1 MKKKPLI
8 LVGAGGHAKACID
21 VIENSGQF
29 YIYGI
34 VDNKKKKKLL
44 GYPILGKDKDL
55 KKYIKKVRHL
65 LIAVGQIRDNQ
76 IRPKLYYLGKRL
88 GYKFPTIFSKRSHI
102 SKHSEIQEGTIIFH
116 DVIINSGAKIGKNC
130 IINNKCLI
138 EHDVLIGDHCH
149 VSTKA
154 TINGYAKIG
163 SKSFIGSGSLIS
175 NSKSLPTN
183 SFVKIGS
190 IIT

>member
-21 VIENSGQF
+21 VIENNGEF

-34 VDNKKKKKLL
+34 IDNSKINRIL

-55 KKYIKKVRHL
+55 KKYVKKVKYL
-65 LIAVGQIRDNQ
+65 LITVGQIRNNQ
-76 IRPKLYYLGKRL
+76 IRPKLYNLGKKL
-88 GYKFPTIFSKRSHI
+88 GYKFPKIFSKRSYI
-102 SKHSEIQEGTIIFH
+102 SKHSKIQEGTIVFH

-138 EHDVLIGDHCH
+138 EHDVSIGDHCH

-154 TINGYAKIG
+154 TINGSAKIG
-163 SKSFIGSGSLIS
+163 NKSFIGSGSLIS
-175 NSKSLPTN
+175 NSILLPKN